1 MANKYTS
8 NLKDKTRE
16 QNKSNAYSY
25 SSSKRTQTTRKYDTV
40 LGKTKGYDDLT
51 KKNKEK
57 RGRKKKK

>member
-25 SSSKRTQTTRKYDTV
+25 SKKTQTTRKYDTV